1 MKVSFAFLLSILIF
15 LHSGA
20 SPLRPLPDELYPRDP
35 DIGER
40 PRDEELIYSLGSGKT
55 ERFSEIV
62 SSFSPKYE
70 LSRLVR
76 LRLVGVE
83 RPVKIN
89 EVRIFYTDNSEEI
102 RLPIL
107 EGELGPGEIRWVSL
121 SGRSVTRIDVSAS
134 SFFWKRSGAF
144 RVDVTAVR

>member
-1 MKVSFAFLLSILIF
+1 MKVSLVFLFSILIF

-20 SPLRPLPDELYPRDP
+20 APLRPLPDDLYPRDP

-40 PRDEELIYSLGSGKT
+40 PRDEEVIYTLGSGKT

-76 LRLVGVE
+76 LRLVGVD
-83 RPVKIN
+83 RPIKIK
-89 EVRIFYTDNSEEI
+89 EVRIFYTDNAEET
-102 RLPIL
+102 RKPIL
-107 EGELGPGEIRWVSL
+107 EGELNPGEIRWVSL
-121 SGRSVTRIDVSAS
+121 SGRPVSRIEVLAS